1 MSNIFDLYTC
11 QQIREMYF
19 KDKWPEDYA
28 DFLYYAVCHT
38 LYANATKEEIK
49 EAEINAID
57 DWTHG
62 QDDHYGFQMA
72 EFTGK
77 NNVKYTE
84 NGPQLLLFD
93 MNDE

>member
-19 KDKWPEDYA
+19 DDEWPEDYA
-28 DFLYYAVCHT
+28 DCIYDAVCYT

-49 EAEINAID
+49 AAEIAAID
-57 DWTHG
+57 DWTAY
-62 QDDHYGFQMA
+62 QNDDYGYLMKNFK
-72 EFTGK
+72 GK

-84 NGPQLLLFD
+84 KGPQLLLFD
-93 MNDE
+93 MND

>member
-19 KDKWPEDYA
+19 EDEWPEDYA
-28 DFLYYAVCHT
+28 DSIYDAVCYA
-38 LYANATKEEIK
+38 LYANATKEEIRA
-49 EAEINAID
+49 AEIGAID
-57 DWTHG
+57 DWTTG
-62 QDDHYGFQMA
+62 QHDDYGYQMGD
-72 EFTGK
+72 FTGK

-84 NGPQLLLFD
+84 KGPQLLLFD